1 MIKVLIAEDEQGI
14 LDSISNA
21 FSWENM
27 GCEISGL
34 AQNGIHALELCLSN
48 PPDIIISD
56 IVMPGIDGIT
66 FLRYIREKHPRTQ
79 FIILTGHRNFE
90 YAKDAVNLG
99 ASLFLLKPINFTELK
114 NAILK
119 LVDKILQEEKDLQ
132 DENQQEHILS
142 SLLNGYI
149 YSQHDFAPKIQLLLH
164 SLQSYRICTFQFDDG
179 QEQDIFR
186 IQNLALFCESTIQSQ
201 HFIPVKVNALH
212 YALITT
218 GQDSDHP
225 EELRKTLKQLQN
237 RIYQFFHTTISIG
250 ISALHSGYDTLHQA
264 YLESLRALGK
274 QFFSGNQS
282 IHVFLTENT
291 EQDLSYTDYNAVFL
305 YQKKIE
311 TLISSF
317 QGIYLHQQ
325 ASSLFYEWIAA
336 SNGNV
341 VLIKSSFIML
351 AVLCI
356 RNIVGQDNK
365 QTALFFEK
373 YANFQKVLR
382 CDTLEMLK
390 EIYLNLIIDLND
402 YRSIKTSN
410 KQELINKILDYIQ
423 DHYMETIS
431 LSTVARTVFLSPSYL
446 STLITNETGKSF
458 TDIVNE
464 IRISKAIELLKNPKR
479 KIADIAFSVG
489 FNEPQYFSIIF
500 KKCTNLT
507 PRDYREFYLS
517 STPIH

>member
-1 MIKVLIAEDEQGI
+1 MIKILIAEDEQGI

-34 AQNGIHALELCLSN
+34 AQDGIHALELCLSN
-48 PPDIIISD
+48 PPDLIISD

-66 FLRYIREKHPRTQ
+66 LLRYIKDKYPHTQ
-79 FIILTGHRNFE
+79 FIILTGHRSFE
-90 YAKDAVNLG
+90 YAKDALNLG
-99 ASLFLLKPINFTELK
+99 AALFLLKPINFTELED
-114 NAILK
+114 AILK
-119 LVDKILQEEKDLQ
+119 CVERILQEEKQQQ

-149 YSQHDFAPKIQLLLH
+149 YTRNDFTPRIQSLLH
-164 SLQSYRICTFQFDDG
+164 SLHSYRVCTFQFDDN
-179 QEQDIFR
+179 QELDVFR
-186 IQNLALFCESTIQSQ
+186 IQNLALFCASTIQSTQ
-201 HFIPVKVNALH
+201 FIPVKVNALH
-212 YALITT
+212 YVLIASGKES
-218 GQDSDHP
+218 GQLD
-225 EELRKTLKQLQN
+225 ELKKTLKQLQS
-237 RIYQFFHTTISIG
+237 RIYHFFHTTISIG
-250 ISALHSGYDTLHQA
+250 ISALHSGYDALHSA
-264 YLESLRALGK
+264 YLESLRALSK

-282 IHVFLTENT
+282 IHVFLTANT
-291 EQDLSYTDYNAVFL
+291 DQDLTYTDYNALFL
-305 YQKKIE
+305 YQKRIE
-311 TLISSF
+311 NLIDSC

-325 ASSLFYEWIAA
+325 AASLFYEWISAQ
-336 SNGNV
+336 NGNV

-356 RNIVGQDNK
+356 RNIVGQENK

-373 YANFQKVLR
+373 YANFQKVIR

-390 EIYLNLIIDLND
+390 DIYLNLILDLND

-423 DHYMETIS
+423 DHYMEAIT
-431 LSTVARTVFLSPSYL
+431 LSAVSKTVFLSPSYL
-446 STLITNETGKSF
+446 STLITNETGRSF

-464 IRISKAIELLKNPKR
+464 VRISKAIELLKDPKR
-479 KIADIAFSVG
+479 KIADIAYSVG

-517 STPIH
+517 NASM

>member
-1 MIKVLIAEDEQGI
+1 M
-14 LDSISNA
+14 
-21 FSWENM
+21 
-27 GCEISGL
+27 
-34 AQNGIHALELCLSN
+34 
-48 PPDIIISD
+48 
-56 IVMPGIDGIT
+56 
-66 FLRYIREKHPRTQ
+66 
-79 FIILTGHRNFE
+79 
-90 YAKDAVNLG
+90 
-99 ASLFLLKPINFTELK
+99 
-114 NAILK
+114 
-119 LVDKILQEEKDLQ
+119 
-132 DENQQEHILS
+132 
-142 SLLNGYI
+142 
-149 YSQHDFAPKIQLLLH
+149 
-164 SLQSYRICTFQFDDG
+164 
-179 QEQDIFR
+179 
-186 IQNLALFCESTIQSQ
+186 
-201 HFIPVKVNALH
+201 KVNALH

-390 EIYLNLIIDLND
+390 DIYLNLIIDLND

-410 KQELINKILDYIQ
+410 KQE
-423 DHYMETIS
+423 
-431 LSTVARTVFLSPSYL
+431 
-446 STLITNETGKSF
+446 
-458 TDIVNE
+458 
-464 IRISKAIELLKNPKR
+464 
-479 KIADIAFSVG
+479 
-489 FNEPQYFSIIF
+489 
-500 KKCTNLT
+500 
-507 PRDYREFYLS
+507 
-517 STPIH
+517 